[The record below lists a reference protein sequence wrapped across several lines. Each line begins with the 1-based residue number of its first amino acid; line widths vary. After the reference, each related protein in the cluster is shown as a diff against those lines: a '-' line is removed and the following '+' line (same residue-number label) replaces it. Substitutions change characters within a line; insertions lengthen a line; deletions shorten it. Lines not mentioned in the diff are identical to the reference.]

1 MSLTSI
7 ASQYRTRTGGAA
19 SLPIG
24 EVAPPTPEPE
34 VEVAVETVAATP
46 KKRTAKKK
54 SE

>member
-7 ASQYRTRTGGAA
+7 ASQYRSRTGGVPV
-19 SLPIG
+19 LPIG

-34 VEVAVETVAATP
+34 EEVAVEAVAAAP